1 MLDQLRVKIV
11 TCKGKLKAIK
21 YKLDGYFEYDGQK
34 YACEYNGCNWHGCPE
49 CFPSDR
55 ENTMKG
61 SKSLA
66 QRYRNTLVKEK
77 RLREIGYEVI
87 TKWSC
92 TFQTDLIQNKD
103 MRDFVKSL
111 KTKEPINLRDCYF
124 GGRTNAL
131 VLHKKFTNGEKGHY
145 VDFTSLYP
153 DILKYQRLPVGHPER
168 ILNRFKGITTEACE
182 GDCMYGNCTG
192 EHLKLP
198 YFGIMKA
205 TFIPPDDLIHP
216 ILPIRCNGKLK
227 FLLCFKCAS
236 LENDKGCTCPISER
250 SFTHTYCTPEIEV
263 AINMGYIIEEVH
275 EVPHWPQTEIY
286 DPCLK
291 KDYINSFLKI
301 KQQASD
307 FPENIQTEDE
317 QRKYIERYSDHEGIL
332 LDQKLIKKNSGLRS
346 LSKLALNSFYGKFG
360 QRTNMKKTKF
370 VNDVGTLYNLMTDK
384 SKVLSDLHIMNED
397 IMELEFKHSDEFEQ
411 RSLGTNIIIAGF
423 CTSWARLKLWSI
435 MNKLG
440 ERVLYHDNDSIIFS
454 VKDTDEY
461 IPPLGNYLGQLTNEL
476 TCTEIGCK
484 GCELGHWIEEFVS
497 CGPKNYT
504 YKLNTGEISC
514 KVRGFSLNY
523 RNSQI
528 INFNSMKNALL
539 SWKRNDPV
547 DMITIKTEIRRHKHQ
562 NPIVYSRQLKKHY
575 SVVYDK
581 RRVLN
586 NFTTV
591 PYGFKNK

>member
-1 MLDQLRVKIV
+1 M
-11 TCKGKLKAIK
+11 
-21 YKLDGYFEYDGQK
+21 
-34 YACEYNGCNWHGCPE
+34 
-49 CFPSDR
+49 
-55 ENTMKG
+55 
-61 SKSLA
+61 
-66 QRYRNTLVKEK
+66 
-77 RLREIGYEVI
+77 
-87 TKWSC
+87 
-92 TFQTDLIQNKD
+92 
-103 MRDFVKSL
+103 
-111 KTKEPINLRDCYF
+111 
-124 GGRTNAL
+124 
-131 VLHKKFTNGEKGHY
+131 
-145 VDFTSLYP
+145 
-153 DILKYQRLPVGHPER
+153 
-168 ILNRFKGITTEACE
+168 
-182 GDCMYGNCTG
+182 
-192 EHLKLP
+192 
-198 YFGIMKA
+198 
-205 TFIPPDDLIHP
+205 
-216 ILPIRCNGKLK
+216 
-227 FLLCFKCAS
+227 
-236 LENDKGCTCPISER
+236 
-250 SFTHTYCTPEIEV
+250 
-263 AINMGYIIEEVH
+263 
-275 EVPHWPQTEIY
+275 
-286 DPCLK
+286 
-291 KDYINSFLKI
+291 
-301 KQQASD
+301 
-307 FPENIQTEDE
+307 
-317 QRKYIERYSDHEGIL
+317 
-332 LDQKLIKKNSGLRS
+332 
-346 LSKLALNSFYGKFG
+346 ALNSFYGKFG

-370 VNDVGTLYNLMTDK
+370 VNDVGTLYNIMTDK
-384 SKVLSDLHIMNED
+384 SKVLSDFHIMNED
-397 IMELEFKHSDEFEQ
+397 MMELEFKHSDEFEQ
-411 RSLGTNIIIAGF
+411 ISLGTNIIIAGF

-440 ERVLYHDNDSIIFS
+440 ERVLYHDTDSIIFS

-476 TCTEIGCK
+476 TCKEIGCK